1 MNNDL
6 IQRSDAVGI
15 AAAEETKVIAEVQA
29 KMILARNFPRNVE
42 RCMTAIEYECR
53 SKELA
58 EKATYEFPRGD
69 SVVTGPSIRL
79 VECVARHWGN
89 ILCGVKEI
97 SANKQEATVQ
107 SYCWDLETNFADEKT
122 FSVPYVRT
130 TKKGGTFPLTDE
142 RDKYE
147 HLANMAARR
156 KRACIQAVIPKYV
169 IDRALEMCQNTL
181 EQSMKGED
189 IEITK
194 QKMLAAFKAKAEWI
208 SELDFETVTG
218 KAWADISIKD
228 IVKLRNL
235 YNAVADGFVKP
246 EVAFKKEA
254 EQTIAD
260 DKAADTLDNVN
271 SLLNN
276 ES

>member
-1 MNNDL
+1 M
-6 IQRSDAVGI
+6 
-15 AAAEETKVIAEVQA
+15 
-29 KMILARNFPRNVE
+29 
-42 RCMTAIEYECR
+42 
-53 SKELA
+53 
-58 EKATYEFPRGD
+58 
-69 SVVTGPSIRL
+69 
-79 VECVARHWGN
+79 
-89 ILCGVKEI
+89 
-97 SANKQEATVQ
+97 Q

-122 FSVPYVRT
+122 FAVPYVRT
-130 TKKGGTFPLTDE
+130 TKKGGTFTLTDE

-156 KRACIQAVIPKYV
+156 KRACIQAVIPKYI
-169 IDRALEMCQNTL
+169 IDKAVESCQKTL
-181 EQSMKGED
+181 EQAMKGED
-189 IEITK
+189 IETVK

-208 SELDFETVTG
+208 TEADFEVVVG
-218 KAWADISIKD
+218 KEWQYISTKD

-254 EQTIAD
+254 EQPNAD
-260 DKAADTLDNVN
+260 EKAADTLDNVN